1 MDQPNA
7 PAGAIC
13 LAPEELRALLEDAAK
28 RGADRTLAR
37 LGLDDQKAV
46 DDLREVRDLLSAWR
60 SARRVAWE
68 TIIRAGT
75 VGFLAILAAGLAMH
89 WFGGTTPPRQ

>member
-1 MDQPNA
+1 MEP
-7 PAGAIC
+7 PAAGTIC
-13 LAPEELRALLEDAAK
+13 LAPAELRTLLEDAAK

-68 TIIRAGT
+68 TVVRGATIG
-75 VGFLAILAAGLAMH
+75 VLALLAAGVALH
-89 WFGGTTPPRQ
+89 LVGNQGSGPPR